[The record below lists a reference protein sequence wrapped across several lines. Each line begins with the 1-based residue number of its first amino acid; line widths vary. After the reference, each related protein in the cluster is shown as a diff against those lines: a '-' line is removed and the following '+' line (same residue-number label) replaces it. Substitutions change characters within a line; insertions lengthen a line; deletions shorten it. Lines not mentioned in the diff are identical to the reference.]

1 MQADLILKQTNE
13 IFTIIKLEIGHDEHS
28 FAGTI
33 QIEKEIDLYGNRH
46 DDLNIFYI
54 RIQEGNNEEKYYL
67 KFICDRNE
75 KEHIYYFEGTN
86 WIKEFNF

>member
-13 IFTIIKLEIGHDEHS
+13 IFTIIKLEIDHDEHS

-46 DDLNIFYI
+46 DDLNMFYI
-54 RIQEGNNEEKYYL
+54 KIREENYEEKYYL
-67 KFICDRNE
+67 KFMCDCYE
-75 KEHIYYFEGTN
+75 EEYLYYFEGTD
-86 WIKEFNF
+86 WTKKFNF